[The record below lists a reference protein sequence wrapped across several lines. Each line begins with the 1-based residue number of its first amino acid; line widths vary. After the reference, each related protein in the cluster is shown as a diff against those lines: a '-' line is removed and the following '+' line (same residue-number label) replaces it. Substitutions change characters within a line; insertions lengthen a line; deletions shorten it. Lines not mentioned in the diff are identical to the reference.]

1 MEYNMFKNYFITS
14 QLKQALAL
22 TFRRIL
28 CVISVYAIFFFLL
41 FLSLKRLQECAQFM
55 MIYEMFSLLCTID
68 DSSSVTELVCG

>member
-1 MEYNMFKNYFITS
+1 MEYNKLESYFITP

-28 CVISVYAIFFFLL
+28 CVSVYSIFFFFLL
-41 FLSLKRLQECAQFM
+41 FLQECAQFM

-68 DSSSVTELVCG
+68 DSSSSD